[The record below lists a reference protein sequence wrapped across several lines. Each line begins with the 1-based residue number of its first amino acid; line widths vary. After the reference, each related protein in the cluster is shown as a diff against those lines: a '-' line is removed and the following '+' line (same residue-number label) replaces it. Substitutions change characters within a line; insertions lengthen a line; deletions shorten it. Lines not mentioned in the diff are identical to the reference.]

1 MEGGTTGAT
10 RGVWHHPDYYRS
22 RAVACLKMAKET
34 GDTTCFLNVVH
45 ATGSSP
51 NASDS
56 AKKSKGKKRRS
67 ESGGSDVMSG
77 ANSPSLYFG
86 HPRDYDSRSSHRQSD
101 FSIRDEDLNLPLN
114 LDDFVLPQ
122 VDASY
127 QAQQAQAL
135 QMLAAARTAGQMSAA
150 GGLNNSFTYGMSS
163 SMPQGGESAA
173 DIAARMMMNKRG
185 RTGGEFNTTSS
196 FSSYQPISSSM
207 GGGMNGNCRQNQQ
220 QGNML
225 SASWTAGATNSAQQQ
240 LANHNFDFPDMSQM
254 LGVGGPQQQL
264 VGSNNNI
271 GDNTLDNL
279 SFLGY
284 QQQQELLQLQ
294 QQQLQIQ
301 QLQEQNRQMEGGG
314 TQSRGLVRNN
324 SGSLISEDTELANFF
339 EKFAESLKGQED
351 KP

>member
-1 MEGGTTGAT
+1 
-10 RGVWHHPDYYRS
+10 
-22 RAVACLKMAKET
+22 
-34 GDTTCFLNVVH
+34 
-45 ATGSSP
+45 
-51 NASDS
+51 
-56 AKKSKGKKRRS
+56 
-67 ESGGSDVMSG
+67 MSG

-86 HPRDYDSRSSHRQSD
+86 QPSAYDGRSSHRQSD
-101 FSIRDEDLNLPLN
+101 FSIRDEDLNMPLN

-150 GGLNNSFTYGMSS
+150 GGLHNSFTYGMSS
-163 SMPQGGESAA
+163 SMPQAGGGESAA

-207 GGGMNGNCRQNQQ
+207 GGGMNGNSNLRQQ

-240 LANHNFDFPDMSQM
+240 LDNHNFDFPNMNQM
-254 LGVGGPQQQL
+254 LGVVGNQQQQQFD
-264 VGSNNNI
+264 GSNNNMN
-271 GDNTLDNL
+271 GDTLDNL

-284 QQQQELLQLQ
+284 QQQHELLQLQ
-294 QQQLQIQ
+294 QQQMQIQ

-351 KP
+351 R

>member
-67 ESGGSDVMSG
+67 ESGGSDIMSG

-86 HPRDYDSRSSHRQSD
+86 HPSEYGSRTSHRQSD
-101 FSIRDEDLNLPLN
+101 FSIRDEDLNMPLN

-127 QAQQAQAL
+127 QAQAL

-207 GGGMNGNCRQNQQ
+207 GGGMNGNSNGRQ

-240 LANHNFDFPDMSQM
+240 LSNHNFDFPDMSQM
-254 LGVGGPQQQL
+254 LGVGGQQQQFD
-264 VGSNNNI
+264 GSSNNNMS
-271 GDNTLDNL
+271 GNSLDNL

-294 QQQLQIQ
+294 QQQMQIQ

-324 SGSLISEDTELANFF
+324 SGNLISEDTELANFF
-339 EKFAESLKGQED
+339 EKFAESLKGKED
-351 KP
+351 K